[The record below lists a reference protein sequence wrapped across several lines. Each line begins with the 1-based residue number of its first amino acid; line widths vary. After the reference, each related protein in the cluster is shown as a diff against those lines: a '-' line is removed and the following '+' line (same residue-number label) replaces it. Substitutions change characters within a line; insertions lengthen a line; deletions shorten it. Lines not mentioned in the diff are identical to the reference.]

1 MLNSKFFPVFSLFH
15 PFFSCSRRFIILLS
29 LFLLMTSLNGCSVTH
44 STFTVYD
51 LDIKTVASLRKDV
64 ALCRA
69 AGARA
74 VPDRTVFWL
83 SMAALYGIE
92 HNTSVATNNCLLSR
106 GWRPKLQ
113 FAGPFRAVP
122 EDLEIALHKCGAEGG
137 YSGLL
142 AKAEFSGMVAENV
155 IAKAAGAG
163 SGEPGMG
170 GLRQCLDS
178 FGWGIIDRPPWIS
191 PDDASS
197 SYVADPVAENI
208 AEKLVVREKI
218 VRDNGK
224 AIYWLQDNPYESTDC
239 DWYMARRYVTG
250 LNKGRFSGYSD
261 WRIPRRDEVD
271 SLLDFAR
278 WNAASDMAALLK
290 KLGFNGIEGAVY
302 WTSSPIVD
310 DASGGGIW
318 GIDFATKEYIRL
330 GRSTSFSAN
339 VLPVR
344 GRGWGSKEPEL
355 PLYEPTDKEGEGELI
370 AARYHRCKAGT
381 CALIAKKP

>member
-1 MLNSKFFPVFSLFH
+1 MLNSFLSSVFSPFH
-15 PFFSCSRRFIILLS
+15 PLLNCSRRVIVL
-29 LFLLMTSLNGCSVTH
+29 LFLFLPIVSVYGCSVTH

-51 LDIKTVASLRKDV
+51 LNEKTVASLRQDV
-64 ALCRA
+64 GLCRA

-74 VPDRTVFWL
+74 LPDRTMFWL

-113 FAGPFRAVP
+113 FAGPFGAVP
-122 EDLEIALHKCGAEGG
+122 GDLETALKKCGAEGG

-163 SGEPGMG
+163 NVEPGLN

-178 FGWGIIDRPPWIS
+178 FGWEVIDRPPWIS

-208 AEKLVVREKI
+208 AEKFVVRQKV
-218 VRDNGK
+218 VRDTGK
-224 AIYWLQDNPYESTDC
+224 AIYWLQDNPQDATNC
-239 DWYMARRYVTG
+239 DWHKARRYVIG

-261 WRIPRRDEVD
+261 WRIPRRDEVE

-310 DASGGGIW
+310 DVSGDGIW
-318 GIDFATKEYIRL
+318 GVNFATREYIRL
-330 GRSTSFSAN
+330 GRSTSFSAH

-344 GRGWGSKEPEL
+344 GRGWGSSEPEL

-370 AARYHRCKAGT
+370 AARYHRCKTGN
-381 CALIAKKP
+381 CALVAQKP